1 MPKKIFN
8 DLEKEKQERIIETA
22 IKEFAEY
29 GYENG
34 STNRIVKECGI
45 SKGSLFKYF
54 DNKEEL
60 YFYLIDTV
68 SAQMAEEISIDIECL
83 PKNLFD
89 RVIEYSVTEISWYVS
104 NPVKG
109 KFLIGVAAETGS
121 EISKKIIERYGAK
134 SSDMY
139 EALLKGVDISELHN
153 SRQEITDILRW
164 ILTGYNNSFLLSVD
178 RDKSNIEE
186 LKKDYIKQLKKHLK
200 VLKNGL

>member
-1 MPKKIFN
+1 MPKNVFVELDK
-8 DLEKEKQERIIETA
+8 DKQDRIVDA
-22 IKEFAEY
+22 ALKEFAEY

-68 SAQMAEEISIDIECL
+68 YVQMAEETSVDISKMSKD
-83 PKNLFD
+83 LFE
-89 RVIEYSVTEISWYVS
+89 RVIEYSVAEISWYIS
-104 NPVKG
+104 HPIEG

-121 EISKKIIERYGAK
+121 EIGKKIIERYGEK
-134 SSDMY
+134 SSDIY
-139 EALLKGVDISELHN
+139 EELLKGVDMSGFSS
-153 SRQEITDILRW
+153 SRKEVTDILRW
-164 ILTGYNNSFLLSVD
+164 VLTGFNNSFLQSASPNDDVE
-178 RDKSNIEE
+178 K
-186 LKKDYIKQLKKHLK
+186 LKKEYIRQLRKHLK